1 MRDRRKQEIDMLRV
15 VAFALFSARPQREAT
30 RIRWVWLG
38 ISPADRHNAGHVPH
52 SSQGRRCLSE

>member
-1 MRDRRKQEIDMLRV
+1 MLRV
-15 VAFALFSARPQREAT
+15 VAFALFSARPQRETT

-38 ISPADRHNAGHVPH
+38 ISPADRHNAGDVPH